1 VRKLSR
7 ERSGPGAS
15 CSPDKVSR
23 PAVAQAVVLVEGDD
37 ALVELCGISILERLL
52 RTLQRSG
59 IRDATVLA
67 DDPGAL
73 TRYLARPS
81 RARAGLALA
90 VRSRAQALPA
100 FQTDSLRAAPLLF
113 LPAGVVCDP
122 RLLAALLR
130 ESPPTALV
138 DSAPPPGDGAPSYR
152 GGFIC
157 GPLLASGAW
166 LAHGPPY
173 RDALRAGL
181 ESGSIVGLE
190 VASIDP
196 HIVSMRRSLR
206 PYWFP
211 APEPPARRAAE
222 TLLLDAAQKATLDLP
237 ALVHAPIEQLLVRR
251 LWRIGVTPNQ
261 VTLLTTLL
269 AWLATL
275 LFATGYLGAG
285 VLVALLVGV
294 LDGVDGKL
302 ARVKVETSEFGK
314 WEHHLDWLYES
325 SWWAAL
331 AWYFQRAGALP
342 AAFPLFGLLLL
353 ADLLERGVR
362 RAVKQSIGRDLDSL
376 DAAGRLFHLVGGR
389 RNVYVWTFAAGL
401 LVHRPAQAYRI
412 LCLWAAVTAAFH
424 LAHAVWIFARHR
436 ASASAS

>member
-1 VRKLSR
+1 
-7 ERSGPGAS
+7 
-15 CSPDKVSR
+15 VSR

-59 IRDATVLA
+59 IRNATVLA

-81 RARAGLALA
+81 PARAGLALA

-130 ESPPTALV
+130 EPPPTALV
-138 DSAPPPGDGAPSYR
+138 DSASQPGARTLPLHGAPGCR

-166 LAHGPPY
+166 LAQDPPY

-237 ALVHAPIEQLLVRR
+237 ALVHAPIEQFLVRR
-251 LWRIGVTPNQ
+251 LWRTAVTPNQ

-269 AWLATL
+269 AWLATF
-275 LFATGYLGAG
+275 LFAAGHLDAG

-331 AWYFQRAGALP
+331 AWYFHRARALP
-342 AAFPLFGLLLL
+342 DAFPLLGLLLF

-401 LVHRPAQAYRI
+401 LVHRPAQAFRL

-424 LAHAVWIFARHR
+424 LAHAVWILARHR
-436 ASASAS
+436 APASAS